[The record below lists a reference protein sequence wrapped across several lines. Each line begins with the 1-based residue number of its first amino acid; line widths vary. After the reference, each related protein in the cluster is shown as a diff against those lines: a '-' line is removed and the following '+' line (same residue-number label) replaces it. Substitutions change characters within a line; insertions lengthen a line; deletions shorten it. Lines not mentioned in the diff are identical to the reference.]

1 MTRARVCIPAE
12 ATPDCAC
19 CARRHGWYD
28 FACRSCLGRYVRSLQ
43 RQYRQSWYREA
54 AAVHGHEAVEAF
66 IADSINTARR
76 SA

>member
-1 MTRARVCIPAE
+1 MTRARVYVPAAPIDE
-12 ATPDCAC
+12 CAC

-28 FACRSCLGRYVRSLQ
+28 FACRACLGRYVRSLQ